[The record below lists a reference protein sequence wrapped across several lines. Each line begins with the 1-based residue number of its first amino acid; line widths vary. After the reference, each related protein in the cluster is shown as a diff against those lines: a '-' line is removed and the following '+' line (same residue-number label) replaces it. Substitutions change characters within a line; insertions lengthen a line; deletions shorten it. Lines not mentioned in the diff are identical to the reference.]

1 VGRPPPRSRS
11 RRPRP
16 RPDADHRGLGGE
28 QVEGRQ
34 AVAELLAARRRR
46 VLDVCLADDLD
57 AAPILEEIISRAD
70 RLRVPVR
77 RMARA
82 RLEAMAR
89 TDAPQ
94 GVVAHARS
102 LPEADLD
109 DLCRPPSGI
118 PFLLALDGVTDPQNL
133 GALLR
138 TAEAAGVTGV
148 ILPRHRAVH
157 VTPTVAKAAAG
168 AIEHLPMALAGGLP
182 SALLR
187 AKELGLW
194 IVGLATERGHD
205 LFELSVGEG
214 PVVAVLGAEGPGL
227 SRLVAARCDVL
238 ATIPLRGRLASLN
251 VSAAGA
257 IALFELARQRDRG
270 RAGAPPGT

>member
-1 VGRPPPRSRS
+1 MPRPP
-11 RRPRP
+11 RRGQR
-16 RPDADHRGLGGE
+16 RHPDAHRGLGGE

-57 AAPILEEIISRAD
+57 PAPILEDIVSRAE

-77 RMARA
+77 RMPRG

-89 TDAPQ
+89 TEAPQ
-94 GVVAHARS
+94 GVVAHAQP

-109 DLCRPPSGI
+109 DLCGGASPA

-138 TAEAAGVTGV
+138 AAEAAGVTGV
-148 ILPRHRAVH
+148 VLPRHRAVH
-157 VTPTVAKAAAG
+157 VTPAVAKAAAG
-168 AIEHLPMALAGGLP
+168 AIEYLPIALVGGLP
-182 SALLR
+182 AALLR
-187 AKELGLW
+187 AKELGVW
-194 IVGLATERGHD
+194 VVGLVTQGGEN
-205 LFELSVGEG
+205 LFGLSIGEAS
-214 PVVAVLGAEGPGL
+214 VTAVLGAEGHGL
-227 SRLVAARCDVL
+227 SRLVTARCDLL
-238 ATIPLRGRLASLN
+238 ATIPLHGRLASLN

-257 IALFELARQRDRG
+257 VALFELARQRQRG
-270 RAGAPPGT
+270 PVFRQERS